1 MSPHTDEEIA
11 AAAARLEQRLDNL
24 DPDGIKV
31 RDITELRAIAEAAD
45 AARRAEA
52 ATRAG
57 SGCLMEPVHKK
68 PPVGQ
73 ASERVVERQILDFF
87 LCRLAFRKVDVY
99 PDIMR
104 DDAVISFNGGNGEP
118 CGIYFAVFASIPDF
132 SLPCSGA
139 LDGLPYR
146 AI

>member
-1 MSPHTDEEIA
+1 MAEVVVDVLEIVQVN
-11 AAAARLEQRLDNL
+11 EQQRTLS
-24 DPDGIKV
+24 
-31 RDITELRAIAEAAD
+31 
-45 AARRAEA
+45 A

-104 DDAVISFNGGNGEP
+104 DDPVISFNGGNGEP

-132 SLPCSGA
+132 SLPCSGV

-146 AI
+146 AIEVRVVAARLEQAQCLAH